1 MKLELT
7 IDIPAGTHT
16 ESTGLSRWQDIL
28 HVLRRYTTPVSFDT
42 WLKPLVPISI
52 DDDVRILTLRADND
66 FVRRVVKERY
76 PDIIREAAK
85 AVLGAEYRIELE
97 S

>member
-1 MKLELT
+1 MKFRIT
-7 IDIPAGTHT
+7 IDIPANTYT
-16 ESTGLSRWQDIL
+16 DSTGLSRWQDIL
-28 HVLRRYTTPVSFDT
+28 YVLRRYTTPVSFDT
-42 WLKPLVPISI
+42 WLKPLEPVGI
-52 DDDVRILTLRADND
+52 DDDIRLLTLKTDND

-76 PDIIREAAK
+76 PEILREAAK